1 MAMAQRY
8 SFDVDEMIRQIREAA
23 DRGLEVA
30 LASTSDPDVQAHFRA
45 QRALLP
51 AQENFIRVYI
61 GLREAGRSEKA
72 TAQLGGY
79 LAGRILTDLLLT
91 AADPP
96 EVCEAF
102 FGAIRTLLSR
112 QHSIA
117 ASDLEFVGTPAGVA

>member
-61 GLREAGRSEKA
+61 GLREAGRSEKSMA
-72 TAQLGGY
+72 RLGGY
-79 LAGRILTDLLLT
+79 LAGCILNDLLLN
-91 AADPP
+91 ASDPP
-96 EVCEAF
+96 EVSEAF
-102 FGAIRTLLSR
+102 FGAIRNILAR
-112 QHSIA
+112 QNV
-117 ASDLEFVGTPAGVA
+117 ASTCKLEFVGVPAGVA

>member
-1 MAMAQRY
+1 MAMKQRY
-8 SFDVDEMIRQIREAA
+8 SFDADDMIRQIREAA
-23 DRGLEVA
+23 VKDLEIA
-30 LASTSDPDVQAHFRA
+30 LASTSDPEVQARFRA
-45 QRALLP
+45 QYSLLP

-61 GLREAGRSEKA
+61 GMREAGRSEKA

-79 LAGRILTDLLLT
+79 LAGSILTDLLLN

-96 EVCEAF
+96 EVYEAF
-102 FGAIRTLLSR
+102 FGTIRNILSR

>member
-1 MAMAQRY
+1 MAMKQRY
-8 SFDVDEMIRQIREAA
+8 SFDADDIIRQIREAA
-23 DRGLEVA
+23 VKDLEIA
-30 LASTSDPDVQAHFRA
+30 LASTSDPEVQARFRA
-45 QRALLP
+45 QYSLLP

-61 GLREAGRSEKA
+61 GMREAGRSEKA

-79 LAGRILTDLLLT
+79 LAGSILTDLLLN

-96 EVCEAF
+96 EVYEAF
-102 FGAIRTLLSR
+102 FGTIRNILSR

>member
-1 MAMAQRY
+1 MAMKQRY
-8 SFDVDEMIRQIREAA
+8 SFDADDVIRQVREAA
-23 DRGLEVA
+23 VKGLEIA
-30 LASTSDPDVQAHFRA
+30 LASTSDPEVQAQFRA
-45 QRALLP
+45 QYSLLP

-61 GLREAGRSEKA
+61 GMREAGRSEKA

-79 LAGRILTDLLLT
+79 LAGSILTVLLLN

-96 EVCEAF
+96 EVSEAF
-102 FGAIRTLLSR
+102 FGTIRTILSR

>member
-45 QRALLP
+45 QHALLP

-61 GLREAGRSEKA
+61 GMREAGRSEKA
-72 TAQLGGY
+72 MARLGGY
-79 LAGRILTDLLLT
+79 LAGSILRDLLLN

-96 EVCEAF
+96 EVYEAF
-102 FGAIRTLLSR
+102 FGTIRTILSR
-112 QHSIA
+112 QYSIA
-117 ASDLEFVGTPAGVA
+117 AGDLEFVGTPAGVA